1 MARRIFEFLCAN
13 SHRTEA
19 FVDDAV
25 QELHCSKCGAEA
37 AKIISA
43 IRLNLEGCSG
53 SFPTASDSWVR
64 KRAEKL
70 AQEQKQANS

>member
-13 SHRTEA
+13 SHRIEA
-19 FVDDAV
+19 FVDDTTTH
-25 QELHCSKCGAEA
+25 LPCSKCGQDA
-37 AKIISA
+37 AKVISA

-70 AQEQKQANS
+70 AQEQKQNS

>member
-19 FVDDAV
+19 LVNEEV
-25 QELHCSKCGAEA
+25 QHLHCSKCGSEA
-37 AKIISA
+37 ARIISA
-43 IRLNLEGCSG
+43 TRVNLEGCSG

-70 AQEQKQANS
+70 AQEQKQNS

>member
-19 FVDDAV
+19 FVDDDT
-25 QELHCSKCGAEA
+25 QHLFCSKCGAEA
-37 AKIISA
+37 ARIISA
-43 IRLNLEGCSG
+43 IRLNLEGCTG

-64 KRAEKL
+64 KRSEKL
-70 AQEQKQANS
+70 AQEQKKGNS

>member
-13 SHRTEA
+13 SHRIEA
-19 FVDDAV
+19 FVDDDT
-25 QELHCSKCGAEA
+25 QHLPCSKCGGEA
-37 AKIISA
+37 TRVISA

-64 KRAEKL
+64 KRNEKI
-70 AQEQKQANS
+70 AQEQKQNA

>member
-1 MARRIFEFLCAN
+1 MARRIFEFECAN
-13 SHRTEA
+13 SHRIEA
-19 FVDDAV
+19 FVDDTTTH
-25 QELHCSKCGAEA
+25 LPCSKCGSDAV
-37 AKIISA
+37 KVISA

-70 AQEQKQANS
+70 AQEQKANS

>member
-1 MARRIFEFLCAN
+1 MARRIFEFECAN
-13 SHRTEA
+13 SHRIEA
-19 FVDDAV
+19 FVDDTTTH
-25 QELHCSKCGAEA
+25 LPCSKCGSDAV
-37 AKIISA
+37 KVISA

-70 AQEQKQANS
+70 AQEQKLNS

>member
-19 FVDDAV
+19 FVDDDT
-25 QELHCSKCGAEA
+25 QHLFCSKCGAEA
-37 AKIISA
+37 ARIISA
-43 IRLNLEGCSG
+43 IRLNLEGCTG

-70 AQEQKQANS
+70 AQEQKANS

>member
-13 SHRTEA
+13 SHRTES
-19 FVDDAV
+19 FVDDDT
-25 QELHCSKCGAEA
+25 QHLLCSKCGAEA
-37 AKIISA
+37 ARIISA
-43 IRLNLEGCSG
+43 IRLNLDGCSG

-70 AQEQKQANS
+70 AQEQKQNS

>member
-1 MARRIFEFLCAN
+1 MARRIFEFECAN
-13 SHRTEA
+13 SHRIEA
-19 FVDDAV
+19 FVDDTMTH
-25 QELHCSKCGAEA
+25 LPCSKCGQDAV
-37 AKIISA
+37 KVLSA

-70 AQEQKQANS
+70 AQEQKLNS